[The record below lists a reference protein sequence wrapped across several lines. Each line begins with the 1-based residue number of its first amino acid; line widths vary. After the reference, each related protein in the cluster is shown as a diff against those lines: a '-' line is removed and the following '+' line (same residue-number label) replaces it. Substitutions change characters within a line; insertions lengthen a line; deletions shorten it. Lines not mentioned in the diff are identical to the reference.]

1 MDLLRVVADAT
12 NIYGLIIYCVGM
24 TLLILGTL
32 AWANYA
38 DHRRDEQQSAE
49 R

>member
-1 MDLLRVVADAT
+1 MDLLPLVADAT
-12 NIYGLIIYCVGM
+12 NIYGLIIYCAGM
-24 TLLILGTL
+24 TLILGNPGR
-32 AWANYA
+32 ANYA